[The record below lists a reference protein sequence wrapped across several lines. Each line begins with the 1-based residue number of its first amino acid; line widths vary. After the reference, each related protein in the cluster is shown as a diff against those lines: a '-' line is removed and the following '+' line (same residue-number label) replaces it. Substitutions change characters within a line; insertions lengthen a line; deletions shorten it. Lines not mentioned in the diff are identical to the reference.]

1 MNYDKKPVL
10 KCRCTAAGGL
20 FYKKIEEEEEE
31 VKGKKIR
38 QEKCRT
44 FTAVNKWSSSN

>member
-10 KCRCTAAGGL
+10 KCRCTPAGGL
-20 FYKKIEEEEEE
+20 FYKKKKGEEEEEEEE

-38 QEKCRT
+38 
-44 FTAVNKWSSSN
+44 